1 MRSSFALAHYMT
13 SRLGQIRPN
22 VRLIQSAGM
31 IYPEEL
37 IGCNGQDVCIAFLF
51 PRYSKTA
58 ANLILWLRKR
68 GVRIILFTSQ
78 NYSAIRTY
86 GDIFLPCSVRGVSFK
101 NSFAAPI
108 CLINYISAAIAL
120 LDRSRAIE
128 TLQQTEEFLN
138 KGYHLGL

>member
-1 MRSSFALAHYMT
+1 MRL
-13 SRLGQIRPN
+13 
-22 VRLIQSAGM
+22 VQSAGM

-37 IGCNGQDVCIAFLF
+37 IGCNKQDVCIAFLF

-58 ANLILWLRKR
+58 ANLILWLRKY
-68 GVRIILFTSQ
+68 GVRIILFTNQ
-78 NYSAIRTY
+78 NSKAIQSY
-86 GDIFLPCSVRGVSFK
+86 GDIFLPCIVGGISFK

-108 CLINYISAAIAL
+108 CLINYIAAGIVS
-120 LDRSRAIE
+120 LDHPRAVE